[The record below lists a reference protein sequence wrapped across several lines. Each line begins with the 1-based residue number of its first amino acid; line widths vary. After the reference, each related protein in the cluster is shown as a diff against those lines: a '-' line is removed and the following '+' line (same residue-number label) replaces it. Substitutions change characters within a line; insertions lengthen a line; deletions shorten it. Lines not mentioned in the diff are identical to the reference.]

1 MNTKLYA
8 WPNLKSSG
16 SKLVSLALLKMS
28 FAGRC
33 GWLQQNHA
41 SVLITKSRRRVRMY
55 FLREFVKT
63 HVILTPGA
71 LLVGWEPHF
80 VLHFR
85 GIRGIR
91 GGAQK
96 LIFEQ

>member
-1 MNTKLYA
+1 MMLSHMASY
-8 WPNLKSSG
+8 
-16 SKLVSLALLKMS
+16 SL
-28 FAGRC
+28 
-33 GWLQQNHA
+33 N
-41 SVLITKSRRRVRMY
+41 
-55 FLREFVKT
+55 LREFVKT

-91 GGAQK
+91 RGVQK
-96 LIFEQ
+96 SCFDQ

>member
-1 MNTKLYA
+1 MMLRHRA
-8 WPNLKSSG
+8 PSS
-16 SKLVSLALLKMS
+16 
-28 FAGRC
+28 F
-33 GWLQQNHA
+33 N
-41 SVLITKSRRRVRMY
+41 
-55 FLREFVKT
+55 LREFVKT

-85 GIRGIR
+85 GIRWIRWIR